1 MASKSCNVVPGDKIQ
16 TGSHVMNLGSNLLQS
31 FKPVNQIHQH
41 LCGIHSY
48 DGEPKRQVIAQ
59 HYCSHLNEEVRQ
71 CLIYDSP
78 EATARLIGVEFI
90 ISEHLFHTLPE
101 EEARYW
107 HSHAYEVKSG
117 LLVSPG
123 MPEGL
128 ERKEMEKL
136 VSTYGK
142 TWHFWQV
149 DRGDSLPLGPAKLMM
164 SLTRDGQV
172 DALLLA
178 EKDKVAG
185 SKTLERRE
193 ARADIPLPLIA
204 PTADRGI
211 QGEKKQCNRC
221 QKECGKE
228 CRKECDKECHKEC
241 YKVTQRE

>member
-1 MASKSCNVVPGDKIQ
+1 MASQSNVVPGDKTQ
-16 TGSHVMNLGSNLLQS
+16 TGSQVMNLGSNLLQS
-31 FKPVNQIHQH
+31 FKPVNQIRQH
-41 LCGIHSY
+41 VCGILSY
-48 DGEPKRQVIAQ
+48 DGEPKRQVIAH

-71 CLIYDSP
+71 CVIYDSP

-90 ISEHLFHTLPE
+90 ISERLFHTLPE

-107 HSHAYEVKSG
+107 HSHVFDVKSG

-136 VSTYGK
+136 ISTYGK
-142 TWHFWQV
+142 TWLFWQV
-149 DRGDSLPLGPAKLMM
+149 DRGDSLPLGPANLMM

-193 ARADIPLPLIA
+193 ARADIPLPMIA
-204 PTADRGI
+204 ATADRGI
-211 QGEKKQCNRC
+211 YEKKQCNKC
-221 QKECGKE
+221 NKECDKE
-228 CRKECDKECHKEC
+228 CRKECAKECHKEC
-241 YKVTQRE
+241 YKVTQA